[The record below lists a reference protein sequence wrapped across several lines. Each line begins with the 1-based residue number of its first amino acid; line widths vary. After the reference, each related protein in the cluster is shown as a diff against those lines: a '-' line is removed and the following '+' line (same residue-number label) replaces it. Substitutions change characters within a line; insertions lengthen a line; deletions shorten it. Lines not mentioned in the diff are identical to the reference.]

1 MNTPLRQNNGYHEF
15 GLLRGI
21 AALLLSCQTISV
33 AQIPAS
39 PLRQAH
45 AHNDYLHE
53 RPLLDAVQ
61 NRFASV
67 EADIFLV
74 DGELLVAHTFWE
86 LDRNRT
92 LQKLYLDPLK
102 ELTQA
107 NGGTVF
113 KDAAAEFTLL
123 IDIKNKGGETYQT
136 LHKVLGEYPQLVSHV
151 KDGTLHRK
159 AVRVIISG
167 DRAIDVIRQT
177 SPRLAGIDGR
187 LSDLD
192 TRLSNDL
199 MPLIS
204 DNWRNH
210 FKWRGKGPIPELEKA
225 RLNSIVSKAHAKG
238 RRIRF
243 WATPD
248 TKDVWTVLQEAGVDL
263 INTDDLDGLKSH
275 LEQSE
280 SDSQSGDLKSAK
292 PKQHPNKP
300 DQN

>member
-123 IDIKNKGGETYQT
+123 IDIKNKEILLKLKIEKLLATGKFLEGVVLYFQDGSGENSQD
-136 LHKVLGEYPQLVSHV
+136 ELVFRMTR
-151 KDGTLHRK
+151 D
-159 AVRVIISG
+159 A
-167 DRAIDVIRQT
+167 Q
-177 SPRLAGIDGR
+177 GR
-187 LSDLD
+187 
-192 TRLSNDL
+192 
-199 MPLIS
+199 
-204 DNWRNH
+204 
-210 FKWRGKGPIPELEKA
+210 
-225 RLNSIVSKAHAKG
+225 
-238 RRIRF
+238 
-243 WATPD
+243 
-248 TKDVWTVLQEAGVDL
+248 
-263 INTDDLDGLKSH
+263 
-275 LEQSE
+275 
-280 SDSQSGDLKSAK
+280 
-292 PKQHPNKP
+292 
-300 DQN
+300 

>member
-1 MNTPLRQNNGYHEF
+1 MTILLRLNSGYHKY
-15 GLLRGI
+15 GLLRAI
-21 AALLLSCQTISV
+21 AALLLSCQANSV
-33 AQIPAS
+33 AQLPAS

-74 DGELLVAHTFWE
+74 DGELLVAHAFWE
-86 LDRNRT
+86 LDKNRT

-102 ELTQA
+102 ELIQA
-107 NGGTVF
+107 NEGTVF
-113 KDAAAEFTLL
+113 KEATAEFTLL
-123 IDIKNKGGETYQT
+123 IDIKNKGAETYQT
-136 LHKVLGEYPQLVSHV
+136 LHRVLGNYPQLVSHV

-167 DRAIDVIRQT
+167 DRAIDVIRRT

-187 LSDLD
+187 LTDLD
-192 TRLSNDL
+192 TTLPNDL

-210 FKWRGKGPIPELEKA
+210 FKWRGKGPIPKLEKA
-225 RLNSIVSKAHAKG
+225 KLNSLVSKAHATG

-275 LEQSE
+275 LEQLE
-280 SDSQSGDLKSAK
+280 SDSQSRDSRSVK
-292 PKQHPNKP
+292 PKQPPNKP